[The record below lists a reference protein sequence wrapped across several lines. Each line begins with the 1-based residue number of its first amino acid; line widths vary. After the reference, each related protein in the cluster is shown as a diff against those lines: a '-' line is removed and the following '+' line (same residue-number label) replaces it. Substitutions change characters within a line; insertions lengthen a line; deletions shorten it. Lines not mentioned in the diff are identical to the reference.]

1 VKRKIPACVTVKY
14 LTKAEREAEEKK
26 KKLLKPYIK
35 GKAEIEDSAYAK
47 DCEMKLEKCKTKLEA
62 CEEAK
67 SEISKQTKK
76 YDEVQPQQ
84 YNKETYE
91 KEKIEKMY
99 EETKSEKYEETQED
113 EELTSYAGTRSKES
127 KIVEVN
133 KHDETELKERDKIQ
147 QKGESKSISI
157 EETKSK
163 KSEKVEIGEHKEMEL
178 EEYDKMQ
185 QENEEATSV
194 YGETK
199 SKKSEKM
206 KMEDHKKTE
215 LAKRDITL

>member
-14 LTKAEREAEEKK
+14 LTKVEREAEEKK

-91 KEKIEKMY
+91 KEKVAKMY
-99 EETKSEKYEETQED
+99 EETPED
-113 EELTSYAGTRSKES
+113 EELTSYAGTRPKEN
-127 KIVEVN
+127 KIVQVN
-133 KHDETELKERDKIQ
+133 KHEETELKERDKIQ

-178 EEYDKMQ
+178 KEYDKMQ

-199 SKKSEKM
+199 SNKSEKM

-215 LAKRDITL
+215 LAEHDITL